1 MLIGLINL
9 LVYSKYCLG
18 YWNILLD
25 MIREVKCDK
34 RIDKKGGKK
43 KNSGRKTTGKRTKKQ
58 VGGNNTRCKDNFE
71 ITSLTDV
78 DTSKYSISRYVNA
91 NIDWNG
97 LSAPP
102 TDCAIM

>member
-1 MLIGLINL
+1 
-9 LVYSKYCLG
+9 
-18 YWNILLD
+18 
-25 MIREVKCDK
+25 MIREVKLEK
-34 RIDKKGGKK
+34 RVVRKCK
-43 KNSGRKTTGKRTKKQ
+43 KNSRRNTMKRTKKQ
-58 VGGNNTRCKDNFE
+58 SGGSNARIKDNFE

>member
-9 LVYSKYCLG
+9 LVYSKYCLE

-25 MIREVKCDK
+25 MIREVKLDK
-34 RIDKKGGKK
+34 QRVVRKNKRNSRRNTRKKT
-43 KNSGRKTTGKRTKKQ
+43 RKIQ
-58 VGGNNTRCKDNFE
+58 YGGNNTRCKDNFE